1 MGGVVSAVAFTEL
14 TVSDW
19 PRSIAWY
26 RDGLGFAVVL
36 LDEVNQF
43 ALLGSGANKLALKHG
58 KPNPGTTLI
67 HIQVPNLT
75 DALAHLAT
83 LGIQPVGE
91 LKTSHEG
98 YTRARLTD
106 PDGHGIVLFEM
117 A

>member
-1 MGGVVSAVAFTEL
+1 MGRVVSAVAFTEL

-26 RDGLGFAVVL
+26 RDGLGFSVVL
-36 LDEVNQF
+36 LDELNQF
-43 ALLGSGANKLALKHG
+43 ALLGNLALKQG
-58 KPNPGTTLI
+58 TPNPGSTLI

-83 LGIQPVGE
+83 LGVHPVGE
-91 LKTSHEG
+91 LKTSQEG

-117 A
+117 G